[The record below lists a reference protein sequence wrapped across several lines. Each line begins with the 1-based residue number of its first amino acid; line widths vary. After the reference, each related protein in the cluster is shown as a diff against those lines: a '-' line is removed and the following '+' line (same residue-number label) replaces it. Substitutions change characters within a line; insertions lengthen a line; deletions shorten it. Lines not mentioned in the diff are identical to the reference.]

1 MPNDSSTKNLI
12 IGVPGALRA
21 ELVTRLVSAVVEDS
35 TNLPA
40 TATLRFRDD
49 DHTFLGQSRITVGT
63 KLVAKVRL
71 GESARPAPLFTGEV
85 VTLEAEFDGE
95 GTFTTVRAFDLSHRL
110 MRGQRVRSFTD
121 RRASEIA
128 RQLAVAAKLPI
139 GKIDRTAIL
148 YETVTQPN
156 TNDWDFLK
164 MLAVDNDAEVAVVDG
179 KFFFRN
185 PVRAASAPG
194 GATAAQSPLVVQMNK
209 NVLAIRSTVTAVG
222 QVDSVVA
229 RGWDIRRKV
238 AVKSTAKT
246 TASDEIQIRT
256 TSAKLTRPF
265 GAAQL
270 TVADV
275 PYQTVAETRA
285 VAGAVAADVTG
296 ARAELEVG
304 ILGNPHLRAGV
315 PLSMQDIGEPFDGK
329 YTTTSSRHTF
339 AVGER
344 YETWLTVSGRQ
355 DRSAWGLAGG
365 AAAPARQ
372 ARVQGLAVGIV
383 TDTKAHL
390 DKRHPER
397 RNQGWVRL
405 RFPWLTDRQ
414 DYQSDWVRTVQLGGV
429 GGGGVFCPAVDDEV
443 LVGFDQGLLDRPY
456 VIGGL
461 YNGKDKP
468 SRHSGELIDPTS
480 GKVNRRSLASRTGD
494 RIEFLESPGPT
505 GPRGIRL
512 ATTKDKLTVH
522 LDERKTAVV
531 VHSDGTIEIDARRA
545 VTVKGRG
552 ITLDAGVGDLTLK
565 GRTVLVAG
573 TVEATVRAPFVRLN

>member
-1 MPNDSSTKNLI
+1 MPNESSTNNLF
-12 IGVPGALRA
+12 IGVPGAMRA

-35 TNLPA
+35 SNLPA

-49 DHTFLGQSRITVGT
+49 DRTFLKQSRITVGG
-63 KLVAKVRL
+63 KLIAKVRT
-71 GESARPAPLFTGEV
+71 GESATPAPLFTGEV

-95 GTFTTVRAFDLSHRL
+95 GTFTTVRALDLAHRL

-128 RQLAVAAKLPI
+128 RELAVAAKLPI
-139 GKIDRTAIL
+139 GRIDRTAIL

-164 MLAVDNDAEVAVVDG
+164 MLAVDNDSEVTVVDG
-179 KFFFRN
+179 KFYFRN
-185 PVRAASAPG
+185 PVRAASAPRG
-194 GATAAQSPLVVQMNK
+194 STARQNQHVVQLNQ
-209 NVLAIRSTVTAVG
+209 NVLAVRSTVTSVG

-229 RGWDIRRKV
+229 RGWDVRKKV
-238 AVKSTAKT
+238 AVKSTAKPA
-246 TASDEIQIRT
+246 ASDEVQIT
-256 TSAKLTRPF
+256 TKSAKLTKPF
-265 GAAQL
+265 GTSQL

-275 PYQTVAETRA
+275 PYQTVAETRS
-285 VAGAVAADVTG
+285 VAGAVAADVAG
-296 ARAELEVG
+296 ALAELEVG
-304 ILGNPHLRAGV
+304 VLGNPYLRAGV
-315 PLSMQDIGEPFDGK
+315 PLSLQDIGEPFDGK

-344 YETWLTVSGRQ
+344 YETWVTVSGRQ
-355 DRSAWGLAGG
+355 DRSAWGLSSG
-365 AAAPARQ
+365 AAAPAHQ
-372 ARVQGLAVGIV
+372 ARVQGLAIGIV
-383 TDTKAHL
+383 TDTKVHL

-414 DYQSDWVRTVQLGGV
+414 EYQSDWVRTVQLGGV
-429 GGGGVFCPAVDDEV
+429 GGGGVFCPAIDDEV

-461 YNGKDKP
+461 YNGRDKP
-468 SRHSGELIDPTS
+468 SPHTGELIDPTS
-480 GKVNRRSLASRTGD
+480 GKVNRRSLASRTGH
-494 RIEFLESPGPT
+494 RVELLESPGPT

-512 ATTKDKLTVH
+512 TTAKDNLTVH

-545 VTVKGRG
+545 ITVKGRG

-565 GRTVLVAG
+565 GRTVLVNG
-573 TVEATVRAPFVRLN
+573 TTEATVRAPFVRLN